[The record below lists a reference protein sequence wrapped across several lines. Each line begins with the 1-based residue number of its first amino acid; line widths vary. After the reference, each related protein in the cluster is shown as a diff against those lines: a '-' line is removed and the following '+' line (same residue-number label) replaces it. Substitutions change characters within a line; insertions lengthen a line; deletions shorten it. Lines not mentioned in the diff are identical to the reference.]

1 MSQKSAEVIVI
12 YAFGAH
18 FMKEVSHSQ
27 LSAATKTLLPVNE
40 RKILHGAEK
49 SRFVKSLAAQF
60 IIKKI
65 VSVKCGAM
73 IQNLVREDV
82 TKQGTF

>member
-1 MSQKSAEVIVI
+1 MSQKSAEVILMC
-12 YAFGAH
+12 AFGAH
-18 FMKEVSHSQ
+18 FMKEVSRSQ

-49 SRFVKSLAAQF
+49 SRFVKPLAAQF
-60 IIKKI
+60 IIKI